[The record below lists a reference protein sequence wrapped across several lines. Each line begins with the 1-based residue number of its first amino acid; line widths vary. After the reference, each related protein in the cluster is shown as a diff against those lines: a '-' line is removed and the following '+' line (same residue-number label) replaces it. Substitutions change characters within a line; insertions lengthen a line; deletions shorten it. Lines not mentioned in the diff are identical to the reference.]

1 MDRGL
6 VFATKNS
13 IYLMDL
19 NEEADATSSS
29 QSSTGSGSL
38 LGDLVMNLKAPPA
51 ESSATAIG
59 AIHRLSPQPHSG
71 HIRALAFSAAH
82 RLLFFS
88 DVTLNSIY
96 AIEPAIAAAVG
107 AQTPTQLTIL
117 TGLFALQLNSCYF
130 IIFLS
135 TGSLQTCQLK
145 KLS

>member
-96 AIEPAIAAAVG
+96 AIEPAIAAG